1 MKKVYSLENLD
12 CPNFAA
18 KMEKAINDLD
28 NVSSAKVNFL
38 MQKLTLDAKDEEFK
52 NTLNCAQ
59 KKINKIE
66 HECKIIR

>member
-12 CPNFAA
+12 CPNCAA

-38 MQKLTLDAKDEEFK
+38 MQKLTLDAKDEEFE
-52 NTLNCAQ
+52 NTLYCAQ
-59 KKINKIE
+59 KEISKIE
-66 HECKIIR
+66 HECKIVR

>member
-12 CPNFAA
+12 CPNCAT

-38 MQKLTLDAKDEEFK
+38 MQKLTLDAKDEEFE
-52 NTLNCAQ
+52 NTLDCAQ
-59 KKINKIE
+59 KEISKIE
-66 HECKIIR
+66 HECKIVR

>member
-12 CPNFAA
+12 CPNCAA

-38 MQKLTLDAKDEEFK
+38 MQKLTLDAKDEEFES
-52 NTLNCAQ
+52 TLD
-59 KKINKIE
+59 
-66 HECKIIR
+66 